1 MYLKIWIIVQS
12 SLHGEFPDAE
22 FQIHTNFN
30 VCMFSTHIQVLL
42 TSLINFG
49 GLAAAWPFFTEEEF
63 DESLTLNH
71 LTYELDIVNDTCT
84 SHFKVLHDLEQ
95 LKVYENIVY

>member
-1 MYLKIWIIVQS
+1 MTFL
-12 SLHGEFPDAE
+12 
-22 FQIHTNFN
+22 
-30 VCMFSTHIQVLL
+30 
-42 TSLINFG
+42 
-49 GLAAAWPFFTEEEF
+49 TEEEF